1 MQARIISDLAVRVAR
16 QTGASVIWHAK
27 FLNITS
33 IVLKSLIVDCTHD
46 YLYIMCM
53 VKLRLTLSYAFQI
66 ALSKELIMNLNNHF
80 SEFWFIKL
88 LKLYARLYVIINKI
102 IVLMDNLHYRLPF
115 DQDNKN
121 EIPRKNFLKVVKF
134 QNSHATQ

>member
-1 MQARIISDLAVRVAR
+1 MQARIICDLAVRVVR
-16 QTGASVIWHAK
+16 RTGASVIWHAK

-33 IVLKSLIVDCTHD
+33 IVLKSLIVNCTHD

-80 SEFWFIKL
+80 YIFLSFGILLHKASE
-88 LKLYARLYVIINKI
+88 
-102 IVLMDNLHYRLPF
+102 IVC
-115 DQDNKN
+115 
-121 EIPRKNFLKVVKF
+121 EILCYY
-134 QNSHATQ
+134 